1 MLGRVGGMWVRVI
14 VIAGVMVTAGCTFGS
29 TETTTTTTQPVTTT
43 LPPETTTSTTATTLA
58 PLSAPRFPSY
68 RIVSRIDDANGGD
81 TVVVLL
87 DSGSVEVLTDID
99 LYDVVG
105 DVVDKFPPIFEA
117 HVVDSLAAA
126 DAVLLEEPTDEQLQ
140 ELAEHYLVSLEEG
153 FRIVYRGPFAEL
165 GTTVLGS

>member
-1 MLGRVGGMWVRVI
+1 MWVRLI
-14 VIAGVMVTAGCTFGS
+14 VIAGVMVTAGCTFGA
-29 TETTTTTTQPVTTT
+29 TETTTTTTQAVTTT
-43 LPPETTTSTTATTLA
+43 LPPETTTSTTVTTLA

-68 RIVSRIDDANGGD
+68 RIVTRIDDANGGD

-87 DSGSVEVLTDID
+87 DSGSVEVLTDVD

-105 DVVDKFPPIFEA
+105 DVVEKFPPIFEA
-117 HVVDSLAAA
+117 HVVDTLAAA
-126 DAVLLEEPTDEQLQ
+126 DAVLIEEPTDEQLQ
-140 ELAEHYLVSLEEG
+140 ELAEHYLVSFEEG